1 MSLLEKFQLNW
12 KENFFHLSSVNCH
25 LVLAVSGGVDSV
37 ILTDLIYKNGFDFSV
52 AHCNFQ
58 LRNEES
64 ERDEIFVRSLAKKY
78 NKQFF
83 VKKFDTKK
91 YAEQHKISIQE
102 AARKL
107 RYKWFNEI
115 ISRQQLIV
123 NQSTN
128 QPINQ
133 LTLYVATAHHANDN
147 IETLLFNFFRGTG
160 ISGLHGIL
168 LNHNKTIRPLLFAKK
183 HEIIEYAKENN
194 LGWVEDSSNES
205 EKYSRNFLRLQL
217 IPSLKKIF
225 SDIEEN
231 LLSNIERFK
240 EAETLYQQAIEQHRK
255 KLIEKKANEFHIPI
269 LKLQKSEPL
278 NSILW
283 EIIRDFNFHSAQ
295 IYEVKK
301 LFNAENSSY
310 IESSTHRIIKNRNWL
325 IIAPLL
331 SENAQHILIKKND
344 KEIVFENG
352 ILKFE
357 QQSASNSKLQT
368 SIFVASLDANKIK
381 FPLLLRK
388 WKPGDYFYPL
398 GMNKKKKLSKCFI
411 DQKLSKTEKEKIWI
425 LETNKKIV
433 WIIGLRIDDRFKITS
448 STKNVLNINFKVF
461 S

>member
-133 LTLYVATAHHANDN
+133 LTN
-147 IETLLFNFFRGTG
+147 
-160 ISGLHGIL
+160 
-168 LNHNKTIRPLLFAKK
+168 
-183 HEIIEYAKENN
+183 
-194 LGWVEDSSNES
+194 
-205 EKYSRNFLRLQL
+205 
-217 IPSLKKIF
+217 
-225 SDIEEN
+225 
-231 LLSNIERFK
+231 
-240 EAETLYQQAIEQHRK
+240 
-255 KLIEKKANEFHIPI
+255 
-269 LKLQKSEPL
+269 
-278 NSILW
+278 
-283 EIIRDFNFHSAQ
+283 
-295 IYEVKK
+295 
-301 LFNAENSSY
+301 
-310 IESSTHRIIKNRNWL
+310 
-325 IIAPLL
+325 
-331 SENAQHILIKKND
+331 
-344 KEIVFENG
+344 
-352 ILKFE
+352 
-357 QQSASNSKLQT
+357 
-368 SIFVASLDANKIK
+368 
-381 FPLLLRK
+381 
-388 WKPGDYFYPL
+388 
-398 GMNKKKKLSKCFI
+398 
-411 DQKLSKTEKEKIWI
+411 
-425 LETNKKIV
+425 
-433 WIIGLRIDDRFKITS
+433 
-448 STKNVLNINFKVF
+448 
-461 S
+461 